1 MKLKEIAEILSLKP
15 LTPAEGPGL
24 EREVSGAY
32 VGDLLSDVM
41 ANSEDGNIWITLQ
54 THVNIVAVAV
64 FKNISAIIIVNGR
77 MPDADTMDKAV
88 SEDIP
93 ILLTGKSAF
102 ETAGKL
108 YQILNA
114 QNLQG

>member
-41 ANSEDGNIWITLQ
+41 ANAGEGNIWVTLQ

-64 FKNISAIIIVNGR
+64 FKNLSAIVIVNGR

-93 ILLTGKSAF
+93 ILLTGQSAF

-108 YQILNA
+108 YRILNA
-114 QNLQG
+114 RNLQG

>member
-1 MKLKEIAEILSLKP
+1 VKLKDIAEILSLRP
-15 LTPAEGPGL
+15 LTPSVGL
-24 EREVSGAY
+24 EREVSGGY

-41 ANSEDGNIWITLQ
+41 ANSVEGNIWITLQ

-64 FKNISAIIIVNGR
+64 FKNLSAIVIVNGR
-77 MPDADTMDKAV
+77 MPDSDTMDRAV
-88 SEDIP
+88 SENIP
-93 ILLTGKSAF
+93 ILLTGRSAF

-114 QNLQG
+114 QDLQG

>member
-1 MKLKEIAEILSLKP
+1 MKLKEIVEILSLKP
-15 LTPAEGPGL
+15 LVPSAGL
-24 EREVSGAY
+24 EREVSGGY

-41 ANSEDGNIWITLQ
+41 ANAGEGNIWITLQ

-64 FKNISAIIIVNGR
+64 FKNLSAIVTVNGR
-77 MPDADTMDKAV
+77 MPDADTMEKAA
-88 SEDIP
+88 EENIP

-114 QNLQG
+114 KGIQD